1 MNSLFDIINIPFAY
15 VIRFFDSLTGNY
27 LITLLLFAVV
37 IKLVLFPFG
46 IKQQKNMVRQAA
58 LRPKEYLIRAK
69 YAGRNDRVTQQKMQ
83 QEIMELYQKEGYS
96 PMSGC
101 LPMIVQLIIVWAV
114 YQIVYGPLTYILR
127 LSADQI
133 TKIKEFLGYSADKV
147 VREISLVSELK
158 AQGITNVSSV
168 PGLEEVSGR
177 LPDFSLWGN
186 FGDLSVTPSDGGI
199 NWYWLIPVLVV
210 VFSYVSMKMT
220 RKLSYQPQM
229 GTGDAAKS
237 MKIMDITM
245 PLLSGF
251 ISFSLPGAI
260 GIYWIFQSLLGVL
273 QQFVLSKMYP
283 IPRYTDE
290 ELKALEKEFNKSNKQ
305 RKKQEKARVRSL
317 HHIDDDDYDEN
328 GNLLPESQRS
338 DRKKEKEDESA
349 AMDAALAKMI
359 SSHAKDKHSADSKD
373 TPAETLSEAQNG
385 TEDDDAN
392 DTKIITEAD
401 VSDHSSDV
409 KTKKREDQRANRRQ
423 KEKLP
428 PIAQAPIQ
436 DESDREKK

>member
-158 AQGITNVSSV
+158 AREITNVSLV
-168 PGLEEVSGR
+168 PGLEDVSGR

-229 GTGDAAKS
+229 GAGDAAKS

-359 SSHAKDKHSADSKD
+359 SSHTQDKHSVGDND
-373 TPAETLSEAQNG
+373 NFAEASSAAPNG
-385 TEDDDAN
+385 TENDDPEN
-392 DTKIITEAD
+392 KKEAD
-401 VSDHSSDV
+401 VSDDSSDV
-409 KTKKREDQRANRRQ
+409 KPNKRENKRAERR
-423 KEKLP
+423 KEEKLP

>member
-127 LSADQI
+127 LSVDQI

-168 PGLEEVSGR
+168 PGLEDVSGR

-229 GTGDAAKS
+229 GAGDAAKS

-359 SSHAKDKHSADSKD
+359 SSHTQDKHSADDNDSV
-373 TPAETLSEAQNG
+373 AESSSAAPNG
-385 TEDDDAN
+385 TENDDQEN
-392 DTKIITEAD
+392 KKEAD
-401 VSDHSSDV
+401 VSDGSSDV
-409 KTKKREDQRANRRQ
+409 KPNKRENKRAERR
-423 KEKLP
+423 KEEKLP
-428 PIAQAPIQ
+428 PSAQAPIP

>member
-127 LSADQI
+127 LSVDQI

-168 PGLEEVSGR
+168 PGLEDVSGR

-186 FGDLSVTPSDGGI
+186 FGDLSVTPSNGGI

-273 QQFVLSKMYP
+273 QQFVLSKMFP

-359 SSHAKDKHSADSKD
+359 SSHTQDKHSADDNDSV
-373 TPAETLSEAQNG
+373 AESSSAAPNG
-385 TEDDDAN
+385 TENDDPKN
-392 DTKIITEAD
+392 KKEAD
-401 VSDHSSDV
+401 VSDGSSDV
-409 KTKKREDQRANRRQ
+409 KPNKRENKRAERH
-423 KEKLP
+423 KEEKLP

>member
-133 TKIKEFLGYSADKV
+133 TKIKEFLGYGADKV

-168 PGLEEVSGR
+168 PGLEDVSGR

-186 FGDLSVTPSDGGI
+186 FGDLSVTPSNGGI

-283 IPRYTDE
+283 IPRFTDE

-359 SSHAKDKHSADSKD
+359 SSHTQDKQSVDDNDNSAKASSA
-373 TPAETLSEAQNG
+373 AQSEI
-385 TEDDDAN
+385 AN
-392 DTKIITEAD
+392 DDPDNKKEAD
-401 VSDHSSDV
+401 VSNGSSDV
-409 KTKKREDQRANRRQ
+409 KPNKRENKRSDRR
-423 KEKLP
+423 KEEKLP

-436 DESDREKK
+436 DESDREK

>member
-168 PGLEEVSGR
+168 PGLEGVSGR

-186 FGDLSVTPSDGGI
+186 FGDLSVTPSNGGI

-359 SSHAKDKHSADSKD
+359 SSHTQDKHSTDDNDSG
-373 TPAETLSEAQNG
+373 AESSFAVQNG
-385 TEDDDAN
+385 TENN
-392 DTKIITEAD
+392 DPENKKEVN
-401 VSDHSSDV
+401 VSDGSSDV
-409 KTKKREDQRANRRQ
+409 KPNKRENKRAERR
-423 KEKLP
+423 KEEKLP

>member
-168 PGLEEVSGR
+168 PGLEDVSGR

-338 DRKKEKEDESA
+338 DCKKEKEDESA

-359 SSHAKDKHSADSKD
+359 SSHTQDKHSVGDNDNS
-373 TPAETLSEAQNG
+373 AEVSSAAQSE
-385 TEDDDAN
+385 TENDDPEN
-392 DTKIITEAD
+392 KKEAD
-401 VSDHSSDV
+401 VSDGSSDV
-409 KTKKREDQRANRRQ
+409 KPNKRENKRAERR
-423 KEKLP
+423 KEEKLP